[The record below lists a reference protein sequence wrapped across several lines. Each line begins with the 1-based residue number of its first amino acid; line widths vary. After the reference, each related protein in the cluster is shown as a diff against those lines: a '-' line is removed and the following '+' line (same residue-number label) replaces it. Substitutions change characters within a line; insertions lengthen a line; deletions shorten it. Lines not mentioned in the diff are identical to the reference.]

1 MVCGL
6 MEVSLKL
13 YGIKSLKDKRSVVKP
28 LIAKLRSDFN
38 CSVIESD
45 AQDSHEIA
53 VLSIATLNTSGPEL
67 DTTLEIMLKAIFH
80 KSNLEPVVTRREVF
94 S

>member
-1 MVCGL
+1 

-38 CSVIESD
+38 CAVIESD

-67 DTTLEIMLKAIFH
+67 DTTLEIILKSIFH
-80 KSNLEPVVTRREVF
+80 KSSLEPIVTRREVF